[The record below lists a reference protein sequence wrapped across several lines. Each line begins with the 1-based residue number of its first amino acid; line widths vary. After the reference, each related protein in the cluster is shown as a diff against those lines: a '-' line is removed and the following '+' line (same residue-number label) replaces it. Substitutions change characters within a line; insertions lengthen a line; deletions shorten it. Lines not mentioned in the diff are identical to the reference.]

1 MKVLSFA
8 GGRSAETGC
17 YREVH
22 SGHVVHVSGQGVL
35 PGQCNS
41 ETYVRVPDTDC
52 NGSVHLPAVKN
63 EQG

>member
-1 MKVLSFA
+1 MKLLELV
-8 GGRSAETGC
+8 GGRSAEPGT

-22 SGHVVHVSGQGVL
+22 SGHVVHVYHDGVL

-41 ETYVRVPDTDC
+41 EVYVRVPEREDA
-52 NGSVHLPAVKN
+52 NVHLPSVKN